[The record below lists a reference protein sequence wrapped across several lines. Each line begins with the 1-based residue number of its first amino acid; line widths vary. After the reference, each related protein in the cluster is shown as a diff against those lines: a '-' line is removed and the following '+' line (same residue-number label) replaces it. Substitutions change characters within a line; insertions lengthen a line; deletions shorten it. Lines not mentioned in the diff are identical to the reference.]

1 MAIKPIDMQMIVPKA
16 TEIAKVQN
24 VINEN
29 IDDNKAIL
37 AAGFQEQI
45 KTKRQK
51 INERDQIEKAGF
63 RQEQRSNQKGS
74 SKGKKKKEEKKEE
87 EKKEEKKKKTNKKL
101 NRHLDVKI

>member
-1 MAIKPIDMQMIVPKA
+1 MFIMAIKPIDMQMIVPKA

-51 INERDQIEKAGF
+51 ITERDQIEKAEF

-74 SKGKKKKEEKKEE
+74 SKGKKKKEETKEA
-87 EKKEEKKKKTNKKL
+87 NKKL
-101 NRHLDVKI
+101 NRHLDVRI